1 VVVAWKSMNDPE
13 DSKVTN
19 MEIFPKGYQLPKLKT
34 RNVTI
39 NRVDAKPF
47 ELAVQYGESPEVSKG
62 NELICVCQV
71 PKILK
76 DNEMTRD
83 VKVVVKLKAD
93 PQGLINVSEVE
104 YQEEKE
110 EMVEVPIV
118 EEKKAEEKKP
128 EEKKEVKPNGTEA
141 KEGEGENKEDDQMK
155 AETTSEQPKTKMELR
170 KLVVSTKVTHVL
182 LTPNEL
188 NDDQIYQYKK
198 LEDEMAKQDDL
209 VLATAS
215 AKNDLETYVYT
226 ATENLDGIWKE
237 WIQQPSERQ
246 AVEEM
251 AGQITMWL
259 YDEGSDVSK
268 VEYDAKMKAFK
279 DVTGVIGGRLEEK
292 IRKEE
297 EEKRAKEEAIRKAK
311 EEAEKKI
318 KEEAERKAKEEAE
331 AKAKLEEEKKAKEA
345 AAKQQ
350 EEKKEDIDMKVD

>member
-1 VVVAWKSMNDPE
+1 
-13 DSKVTN
+13 
-19 MEIFPKGYQLPKLKT
+19 
-34 RNVTI
+34 
-39 NRVDAKPF
+39 
-47 ELAVQYGESPEVSKG
+47 
-62 NELICVCQV
+62 VCQV

-155 AETTSEQPKTKMELR
+155 AETTSEQQKTKMELR

>member
-1 VVVAWKSMNDPE
+1 
-13 DSKVTN
+13 
-19 MEIFPKGYQLPKLKT
+19 
-34 RNVTI
+34 
-39 NRVDAKPF
+39 
-47 ELAVQYGESPEVSKG
+47 
-62 NELICVCQV
+62 
-71 PKILK
+71 
-76 DNEMTRD
+76 
-83 VKVVVKLKAD
+83 
-93 PQGLINVSEVE
+93 
-104 YQEEKE
+104 
-110 EMVEVPIV
+110 
-118 EEKKAEEKKP
+118 
-128 EEKKEVKPNGTEA
+128 
-141 KEGEGENKEDDQMK
+141 
-155 AETTSEQPKTKMELR
+155 MELR

-198 LEDEMAKQDDL
+198 LEDEMTKQDEL
-209 VLATAS
+209 VVATAS